1 MKEQL
6 TRFIK
11 EQHLFKERT
20 TLLLGVSGGP
30 DSIAL
35 LHLLHKIAT
44 DYPIQLKVVTVDHQ
58 LRAEESR
65 EDSLYVERFCESLGI
80 ECACISVDVT
90 SYKEKYGLGTQV
102 ACRNLRY
109 QAFAEE
115 MERQQADYLVLGHH
129 ADDQIETML
138 MQFTKVATPEAMLGM
153 PLRRPFARGEIIRP
167 LLHVTKDE
175 IEAYLKR
182 EGISYRIDPTNL
194 ESDYTRNEFRHQ
206 IIPILKKHNPNLH
219 TTVQNLSKSLQNDE
233 HFLQIEAKKMLE
245 AVVSFDEKARS
256 ARFSMELFKSYPI
269 PLQRRVFHLI
279 LNYLYNNQEIYVT
292 YVHEADFFALF
303 EEEKSNVSID
313 LPGQLQMLKVYD
325 AIMFRFQADEAITR
339 EENTSLELVIP
350 GEITLE
356 DGSKLISSWE
366 SQLAG
371 EEIDTYC
378 IPVDKVKLPLYVRT
392 PRDGERMTWRGLNGT
407 KKLSRIFIDEKIPK
421 YQRKHWPV
429 VVDSLNRVVWL
440 VGLKKSVYATDLTN
454 TTCIYVH
461 HKKIV

>member
-1 MKEQL
+1 
-6 TRFIK
+6 
-11 EQHLFKERT
+11 
-20 TLLLGVSGGP
+20 VSGGP

-182 EGISYRIDPTNL
+182 EEISYRIDPTNL

-206 IIPILKKHNPNLH
+206 NIPILKKHNPNLH

-245 AVVSFDEKARS
+245 TVVSFDEKARS

-378 IPVDKVKLPLYVRT
+378 IPVDKVKLPLYV
-392 PRDGERMTWRGLNGT
+392 
-407 KKLSRIFIDEKIPK
+407 
-421 YQRKHWPV
+421 
-429 VVDSLNRVVWL
+429 
-440 VGLKKSVYATDLTN
+440 
-454 TTCIYVH
+454 
-461 HKKIV
+461 

>member
-153 PLRRPFARGEIIRP
+153 PLRRP
-167 LLHVTKDE
+167 LL
-175 IEAYLKR
+175 
-182 EGISYRIDPTNL
+182 EG
-194 ESDYTRNEFRHQ
+194 
-206 IIPILKKHNPNLH
+206 
-219 TTVQNLSKSLQNDE
+219 KS
-233 HFLQIEAKKMLE
+233 F
-245 AVVSFDEKARS
+245 
-256 ARFSMELFKSYPI
+256 
-269 PLQRRVFHLI
+269 
-279 LNYLYNNQEIYVT
+279 
-292 YVHEADFFALF
+292 
-303 EEEKSNVSID
+303 
-313 LPGQLQMLKVYD
+313 
-325 AIMFRFQADEAITR
+325 
-339 EENTSLELVIP
+339 
-350 GEITLE
+350 
-356 DGSKLISSWE
+356 
-366 SQLAG
+366 
-371 EEIDTYC
+371 
-378 IPVDKVKLPLYVRT
+378 VRCF
-392 PRDGERMTWRGLNGT
+392 M
-407 KKLSRIFIDEKIPK
+407 
-421 YQRKHWPV
+421 
-429 VVDSLNRVVWL
+429 
-440 VGLKKSVYATDLTN
+440 
-454 TTCIYVH
+454 
-461 HKKIV
+461 